1 MESTAT
7 QTNRLAPMAPYRLT
21 KQTTWK
27 DWVTPKPARAQ
38 PVHRWYLFPHSFTS
52 DLVHALIGEWSLG
65 RRDRLL
71 DPFVGSGTTLLSAK
85 ELGIPSDGYDLSPLA
100 VMASNT
106 KAATYVRD
114 SVDAAWKKLRVAM
127 SADKATSLCRS
138 YPELVHRALPDG
150 RLEKLDAVSACIDRT
165 VDTDSERN
173 FFRLAL
179 ISVIPHF
186 SQAIANGG
194 WLRWLNQGAKADLVL
209 DFFERQVDTML
220 SDIGSGEGQSACH
233 CRAQVA
239 DARVMPASAATYSAV
254 ITSPPY
260 PNRHDYTRIFG
271 VELQFA
277 FHDWE
282 SNRSLRYQT
291 FHSHPEARPTRP
303 PSDAYRPPAHL
314 DHIIRDLGDKRVQQ
328 MIHGYFLDMY
338 LCLGEVSRVCRTGA
352 RAAFIVGNAQ
362 YDGKPVL
369 VDELTAEIG
378 EQVGLTCKE
387 IRAIRWRG
395 NSAQQMGRYGRAAAR
410 ESVVI
415 FEKDMQ
421 PGNPGEPEVPAKENL
436 NGAEASAELRGSSC

>member
-1 MESTAT
+1 
-7 QTNRLAPMAPYRLT
+7 
-21 KQTTWK
+21 
-27 DWVTPKPARAQ
+27 VTPKPARAQ

-209 DFFERQVDTML
+209 DF
-220 SDIGSGEGQSACH
+220 SN
-233 CRAQVA
+233 
-239 DARVMPASAATYSAV
+239 AR
-254 ITSPPY
+254 
-260 PNRHDYTRIFG
+260 
-271 VELQFA
+271 
-277 FHDWE
+277 
-282 SNRSLRYQT
+282 
-291 FHSHPEARPTRP
+291 
-303 PSDAYRPPAHL
+303 
-314 DHIIRDLGDKRVQQ
+314 
-328 MIHGYFLDMY
+328 
-338 LCLGEVSRVCRTGA
+338 
-352 RAAFIVGNAQ
+352 
-362 YDGKPVL
+362 
-369 VDELTAEIG
+369 
-378 EQVGLTCKE
+378 
-387 IRAIRWRG
+387 
-395 NSAQQMGRYGRAAAR
+395 
-410 ESVVI
+410 
-415 FEKDMQ
+415 
-421 PGNPGEPEVPAKENL
+421 
-436 NGAEASAELRGSSC
+436 